1 MKESNPQAVKHFF
14 FSLSN
19 IAFGSFSQSD
29 CKDTTFVNIQ
39 KARSLFLVLF
49 FSCPAKLAIPGQP
62 AIPLVYRIGKSSPL
76 NNLRRLSLNPSGANN
91 PILYTSGLQQKA

>member
-1 MKESNPQAVKHFF
+1 LKESNLQAVKHFF

-39 KARSLFLVLF
+39 KARSLFLALF
-49 FSCPAKLAIPGQP
+49 FICPAKLVIPRQP
-62 AIPLVYRIGKSSPL
+62 AIPLVYRFRKSSPL
-76 NNLRRLSLNPSGANN
+76 HDLRRLSLNPSGANT
-91 PILYTSGLQQKA
+91 PTLPTSGLQ